1 MYAILRTS
9 KLKTFGNIAA
19 SASHN
24 FRERE
29 TLNADPER
37 THLNIH
43 HGAVSS
49 DEVTAKV
56 KNLLPEKVRSNAV
69 LCIEYLITASPEFF
83 ENGAQNLDYFERA
96 RDWLEKKHGEKNIVY
111 SGIQLDEKTP
121 HMVAYVVPIDD
132 KGKLNARHFLGGR
145 ENLRN
150 MQTDF
155 AKNVG
160 EYFGLERGVEG
171 SPAKHERVKKFYGN
185 LEKNIALENDIRK
198 KTVLQNANA
207 KRHFDKVVRE
217 KTEEVTS
224 EIMDKFSAF
233 DEKLNALEKQLRGT
247 GAEKLLQKIQA
258 QARAL
263 EHEIEFKSKKEDEP
277 KPSSDFDFG
286 M

>member
-1 MYAILRTS
+1 
-9 KLKTFGNIAA
+9 
-19 SASHN
+19 
-24 FRERE
+24 
-29 TLNADPER
+29 
-37 THLNIH
+37 
-43 HGAVSS
+43 
-49 DEVTAKV
+49 
-56 KNLLPEKVRSNAV
+56 
-69 LCIEYLITASPEFF
+69 
-83 ENGAQNLDYFERA
+83 
-96 RDWLEKKHGEKNIVY
+96 
-111 SGIQLDEKTP
+111 
-121 HMVAYVVPIDD
+121 MVAYVVPIDD

-160 EYFGLERGVEG
+160 ADFGLERGVEG

-185 LEKNIALENDIRK
+185 LEKNITLENDIRK

-207 KRHFDKVVRE
+207 KRHLDKVVRE

-247 GAEKLLQKIQA
+247 GAEKLLQEIQA

-263 EHEIEFKSKKEDEP
+263 EVEFKSKKEDEP